1 MNDVVRLKAV
11 FDPKV
16 KVYWYFQGLIAHFML
31 LFTGVGFF
39 TLPLWMIFGL
49 IAVSKRYDTLSA
61 ELTDRAVHMKSGW
74 LFRVEKTIPLEKIQD
89 LSLRTGPLLTAFG
102 LASVQIETA
111 GGSAQQ
117 GSDMG
122 LPGLSNAEEFRNA
135 VLELRDR
142 QMTGPAIVDRATD
155 PSLELLR
162 EIRDSLARIE
172 RGLASRG

>member
-1 MNDVVRLKAV
+1 MNDTVRLKAV

-16 KVYWYFQGLIAHFML
+16 KIYWYFQGLIAHFML
-31 LFTGVGFF
+31 CFTGLGFF
-39 TLPLWMIFGL
+39 TLPLWAVFGIFV
-49 IAVSKRYDTLSA
+49 VSKRYDTLSA
-61 ELTDRAVHMKSGW
+61 ELTDRAIHMKSGYI
-74 LFRVEKTIPLEKIQD
+74 FRVEKTIPLEKIQD

-102 LASVQIETA
+102 LASVQVETA

-122 LPGLSNAEEFRNA
+122 LPGLSNATEFRNA

-142 QMTGPAIVDRATD
+142 QSGAPAIADRSSD
-155 PSLELLR
+155 SSVELLR

-172 RGLASRG
+172 QGLASRG